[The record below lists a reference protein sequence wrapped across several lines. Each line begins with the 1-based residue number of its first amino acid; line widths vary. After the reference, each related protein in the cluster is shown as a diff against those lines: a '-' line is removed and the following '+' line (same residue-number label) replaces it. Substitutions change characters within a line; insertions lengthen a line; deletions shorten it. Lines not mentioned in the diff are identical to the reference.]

1 MVELDKIL
9 SERSDDRIIKSLKEI
24 SDQEFSRMV
33 DAVLGYLELKP
44 VMSRQKGRFSISEC
58 VHRPDGKKYVV
69 FFSRRDEQI
78 TKPDIQSLLSYMKK
92 AEAPKGIVFAAGF
105 IAQDAVKFADEI
117 EVEVAD
123 GTKLAALLRRFDLDK
138 EVIKAADLWR
148 ERAKTPSIPGADREL
163 EEAMRSGYESLAAKD
178 NMKALDSFD
187 HAIMLREDYDVP
199 WRLKGNTLDEMGY
212 HEQALSCYKR
222 ALELYPES
230 DETWFSLGVCLFAL
244 GRYSEEIICYD
255 RALQYNPVMQKA
267 LVNKGSTLHRLGKF
281 QEALETFDKVLR
293 INYRLEK
300 VHNNRGA
307 TLHALGRIND
317 ALASYNKAI
326 ELKHDYI
333 EAWMNKGSL
342 LFEQAKFGEAFEA
355 FTQMTH
361 LRPELPKGWYL
372 RGLAAKKTGNIS
384 QAKAS
389 FEQALRLD
397 PEFVEARGALE
408 EASKS
413 MEEKFSEVPQIVK
426 DIFASGPAAPAP
438 PSPPHAPEA
447 PKLSADALARVQEE
461 TVEELGE
468 ELYGDRAEL
477 LLLLGKLDEAF
488 DYLGR
493 SLTLEGENPG
503 LLTMAG
509 NVLHGLGKSEA
520 AAKTYEHAI
529 AIDPAHAP
537 ALFNLYTMLSE
548 TGDSERASK
557 VCDLLRRSNL
567 GWQARAVSSIDAFS
581 RRDFKQATEDIDL
594 AITHEHLAE
603 LENFKGMLMIEAED
617 LQGAADS
624 FEKTKQLPLDP
635 SRAYNNAGAVLFKR
649 GDYEK
654 ASLEFDKAIRLQRNN
669 SSAWNN
675 RGCVL
680 YKLDRLRESIACF
693 EESAVMYPTSVA
705 LTNKGFTQLSTDL
718 LADAGMTFEQS
729 LKVAETAEAYNNRGI
744 VLERLGKIEEAMVAF
759 REAIRVAPK
768 FKDAADNARRV
779 EQKMTAG
786 KVPGQPVKPGAA
798 PPGEEV
804 VGGKDSAEQ
813 ALETYTEDT
822 LREKRKTELEA
833 ICESLGLDPEGT
845 RADLVLRIL
854 KAKGKRS
861 RK

>member
-9 SERSDDRIIKSLKEI
+9 SERSDERILKSLKEV
-24 SDQEFSRMV
+24 SDQEFSKV
-33 DAVLGYLELKP
+33 VEAVLGYLELKP
-44 VMSRQKGRFSISEC
+44 IMSRQKGRFSISEC
-58 VHRPDGKKYVV
+58 VHRPDGNKYIV

-78 TKPDIQSLLSYMKK
+78 AVPDIQSLLSYMKK
-92 AEAPKGIVFAAGF
+92 ADAPKGIVFATGF
-105 IAQDAVKFADEI
+105 ISQEAVKLADQNGI
-117 EVEVAD
+117 EVAD
-123 GTKLAALLRRFDLDK
+123 GTKFATLLRRFDLDK

-148 ERAKTPSIPGADREL
+148 ERAKRPSIPGADREL
-163 EEAMRSGYESLAAKD
+163 EEAMRAGYEALAAKD

-187 HAIMLREDYDVP
+187 RAIMLREDYDVP

-244 GRYSEEIICYD
+244 GRYNEEIVCYD

-281 QEALETFDKVLR
+281 QEALDTFDKVLR

-307 TLHALGRIND
+307 TLHALGRVND

-342 LFEQAKFGEAFEA
+342 LFEQTKFGDAFEA
-355 FTQMTH
+355 FTQMTY

-372 RGLAAKKTGNIS
+372 RGLAAKKTGNLS

-397 PEFVEARGALE
+397 PEFVEARTALE
-408 EASKS
+408 DASKTI
-413 MEEKFSEVPQIVK
+413 EEKFSEVPQIVK
-426 DIFASGPAAPAP
+426 DILEAGPAAPP
-438 PSPPHAPEA
+438 PPPPAPEA
-447 PKLSADALARVQEE
+447 SKLSADAIARVQEE

-468 ELYGDRAEL
+468 ELYGDRAEI
-477 LLLLGKLDEAF
+477 LLLLGRLDEAF

-493 SLTLEGENPG
+493 SFLLEGENPG
-503 LLTMAG
+503 LLTLAG

-529 AIDPAHAP
+529 AIDPAYAP
-537 ALFNLYTMLSE
+537 ALFNLYTMLYE
-548 TGDSERASK
+548 TGESERASK
-557 VCDLLRRSNL
+557 VCDLLRRSDL
-567 GWQARAVSSIDAFS
+567 GWQSRAVASIDAFS
-581 RRDFKQATEDIDL
+581 NGDFKQAIEDIDL
-594 AITHEHLAE
+594 AITQDHLAE
-603 LENFKGMLMIEAED
+603 LENLKGMLMIEAGD
-617 LQGAADS
+617 LEGAADC
-624 FEKTKQLPLDP
+624 FNKTKQLPLDP
-635 SRAYNNAGAVLFKR
+635 SRAYNNAGVVLFKK

-654 ASLEFDKAIRLQRNN
+654 ASLEFDRAIRLQRNN
-669 SSAWNN
+669 PSAWNN

-680 YKLDRLRESIACF
+680 YRLDRLRESIACF
-693 EESAVMYPTSVA
+693 EESAVMFPTSVA
-705 LTNKGFTQLSTDL
+705 LTNKGFTQLSMDL
-718 LADAGMTFEQS
+718 LADAAMTFEQS

-744 VLERLGKIEEAMVAF
+744 VLERLGKTEDAMVAF
-759 REAIRVAPK
+759 KEAIRVSPK
-768 FKDAADNARRV
+768 FKDAVDNARRI
-779 EQKMTAG
+779 EQKMPASNVSGT
-786 KVPGQPVKPGAA
+786 PVAPGAA

-804 VGGKDSAEQ
+804 VGSKDSAEQ
-813 ALETYTEDT
+813 ALETYTEDS
-822 LREKRKTELEA
+822 LREMRRAELEA

-845 RADLVLRIL
+845 RADLVFRIL
-854 KAKGKRS
+854 KAKS
-861 RK
+861 RKSRK